1 MKKIM
6 MLIALLSLV
15 AMGMVF
21 AADAPQGTTAPAAKA
36 KGTPAVDKAA
46 GNPAGRLFVDADGD
60 GVVDNYAAGQPK
72 GKMNRGGKGK
82 ARAGARATASSNGT
96 VPARGPGRAPTAA
109 ASGSGCATAP
119 AATGSNRP

>member
-60 GVVDNYAAGQPK
+60 GVCDNYAAGQPK

-82 ARAGARATASSNGT
+82 GQGRGQGDGQFKRNRFGQGAGAGAN
-96 VPARGPGRAPTAA
+96 
-109 ASGSGCATAP
+109 GSGQRQRLRD
-119 AATGSNRP
+119 GSCGNRK